1 MEIVNDFNWVSSS
14 VLVDTWTD
22 WPSVSIFSW
31 IHGNEASWIT
41 ANKRFLS
48 EVQDWVID
56 IIKWRILFVLESNQ
70 EAIKIWQR
78 EVAKN
83 MNRLFTEVDQD
94 WNDYEA
100 IRANEL
106 RNLLKIFWVDKHLD
120 LHSTSEPSIPFMFA
134 EKDKFDEAKKLG
146 VSHIIWWWWELSNW
160 VMAWDTENY
169 VNMLWWSWFTFE
181 AGNHD
186 SPDWEKNAY
195 QMILNFL
202 VSNWLIDKK
211 YFKEIWNDK
220 NFLMIQKAYI
230 ANSDNFKYAIE
241 IENFKNLEKWTLIW
255 YDDEVPV
262 LAEEDMV
269 LIMPKKQEILKKWI
283 EVFLIW
289 KKS

>member
-1 MEIVNDFNWVSSS
+1 MEIVNNYFLASSTA
-14 VLVDTWTD
+14 LINTWNE
-22 WPSVSIFSW
+22 WPNISIFSW
-31 IHGNEASWIT
+31 IHWNESSGIN
-41 ANKRFLS
+41 ANKRFLD
-48 EVQDWVID
+48 EVESWLIE
-56 IIKWRILFVLESNQ
+56 IIKWRILLVLEANQ
-70 EAIKIWQR
+70 EAIKIWDR

-83 MNRLFTEVDQD
+83 MNRLFTIDDQVWD
-94 WNDYEA
+94 DYEA
-100 IRANEL
+100 IRANQL
-106 RNLLKIFWVDKHLD
+106 RNLLKLISVDKHLD
-120 LHSTSEPSIPFMFA
+120 LHSTSWPSIPFMFA
-134 EKDKFDEAKKLG
+134 EKDKFVEAKNLW

-186 SPDWEKNAY
+186 SLDWEKNAY

-202 VSNWLIDKK
+202 AVNWLIDEN
-211 YFKEIWNDK
+211 YFREIWNDK
-220 NFLMIQKAYI
+220 NFMMIQKAYI
-230 ANSDNFKYAIE
+230 ANSDNFRYEID

-255 YDDEVPV
+255 YDDDVPIF
-262 LAEEDMV
+262 AEDDMV